1 MVTAALN
8 DLLVRVARRAENAP
22 AGVLREAFVPVP
34 SLLAQLESSEHQIL
48 FGRRGTGKTHLL
60 RHLQDQQ
67 SAAGALALYVDLRKV
82 GAAGD
87 VFSTGQDDF
96 AELATGLLIDVVE
109 HMHTQVYE
117 QVLKDQWSPR
127 LDAIGLAMDAL
138 GSAATQIRVVGETE
152 VEQHRES
159 SSRATSGVSVDLS
172 AGPNPRAS
180 WKADSVRERAKRAVD
195 RRLDRGRERPHVLL
209 GPLSGAFQ
217 ALALAVQP
225 RQVWLLLDEW
235 SALPLELQ
243 PLLADLLRR
252 TVFATS
258 GLVVKISAIH
268 GRSRFADVES
278 VGTFLGLELGADTAA
293 TLDLDDFLLFRN
305 DAASTLDF
313 YSSLLHRHLKAMSG
327 RADPRA
333 QQLLITAARSPV
345 KLTNLLFATPTAFH
359 NLVLAA
365 EGVPRDFLQIA
376 GLAAGAAYDRQ
387 IGVNDVNAA
396 TRSFFLRDK
405 DAGIPKAARQVFGA
419 LMDQAV
425 RQRSRIVPLR
435 RDSESNDDIIQ
446 RLYDARVVHRV
457 RQGLSLDRQRPTE
470 MYDVYV
476 LDTGAFLGLV
486 AAGKIRPSEDGLDSV
501 ARFADEGEIELRG
514 RTFVSLPSR
523 WYRRRA

>member
-1 MVTAALN
+1 MVSAALN

-22 AGVLREAFVPVP
+22 ADVLRDAFVPVP
-34 SLLAQLESSEHQIL
+34 SLLAQLESSEHQVL

-96 AELATGLLIDVVE
+96 AELATSLLVDVVE

-117 QVLKDQWSPR
+117 QALKDQWSGR
-127 LDAIGLAMDAL
+127 LEAIGVAMDAL
-138 GSAATQIRVVGETE
+138 GEAATQIRVVGETE

-159 SSRATSGVSVDLS
+159 SSRAGSSRSIDVSAAS
-172 AGPNPRAS
+172 SPRIS
-180 WKADSVRERAKRAVD
+180 WKADSARERAKRDVD

-209 GPLSGAFQ
+209 GPLSGAFR
-217 ALALAVQP
+217 ALAQAVHP

-258 GLVVKISAIH
+258 GIVVKISAIH
-268 GRSRFADVES
+268 GRSVFADVES

-305 DAASTLDF
+305 DAVSTLDF
-313 YSSLLHRHLKAMSG
+313 YSSLLHRHLMAMSG
-327 RADPRA
+327 RADARA
-333 QQLLITAARSPV
+333 RQVLTAARSPA
-345 KLTNLLFATPTAFH
+345 KLTGLLFATPTAFH
-359 NLVLAA
+359 NLVLCA

-376 GLAAGAAYDRQ
+376 GLAAGTAYDRQ
-387 IGVNDVNAA
+387 IGVSHVNGA

-405 DAGIPKAARQVFGA
+405 DSRIPKTARHVFGA
-419 LMDQAV
+419 LIEQAV

-435 RDSESNDDIIQ
+435 RDGESNDDVIQ
-446 RLYDARVVHRV
+446 RLYDARVIHRV
-457 RQGLSLDRQRPTE
+457 RQGVSLDPQHPTE

-476 LDTGAFLGLV
+476 LDSGAFLGLV
-486 AAGKIRPSEDGLDSV
+486 AAGKIRPTQDGLDLV
-501 ARFADEGEIELRG
+501 ARFADEGEIEIRG
-514 RTFVSLPSR
+514 RTFVSLPPR

>member
-1 MVTAALN
+1 
-8 DLLVRVARRAENAP
+8 
-22 AGVLREAFVPVP
+22 
-34 SLLAQLESSEHQIL
+34 
-48 FGRRGTGKTHLL
+48 
-60 RHLQDQQ
+60 
-67 SAAGALALYVDLRKV
+67 
-82 GAAGD
+82 
-87 VFSTGQDDF
+87 
-96 AELATGLLIDVVE
+96 
-109 HMHTQVYE
+109 
-117 QVLKDQWSPR
+117 
-127 LDAIGLAMDAL
+127 MDAL
-138 GSAATQIRVVGETE
+138 GVAATQIRVVGETE

-159 SSRATSGVSVDLS
+159 SSRATRGSSIDLS
-172 AGPNPRAS
+172 AGPGPRAS

-217 ALALAVQP
+217 ALALAVHP

-243 PLLADLLRR
+243 PLLADMLRR

-268 GRSRFADVES
+268 GRSRFADMES
-278 VGTFLGLELGADTAA
+278 PGTLAGTLLGLELGADTAA

-313 YSSLLHRHLKAMSG
+313 YSSMLHRHLTAMSD
-327 RADPRA
+327 RADARA
-333 QQLLITAARSPV
+333 QQLLAAAHSPA
-345 KLTNLLFATPTAFH
+345 KLTGLLFATPAAFH
-359 NLVLAA
+359 NLVLGA

-376 GLAAGAAYDRQ
+376 GLAAGTAYDRQ
-387 IGVNDVNAA
+387 IGYNHVNGA

-405 DAGIPKAARQVFGA
+405 ETRIPKAARHVFGA
-419 LMDQAV
+419 LMEQAV

-446 RLYDARVVHRV
+446 RLYDARVIHRV
-457 RQGLSLDRQRPTE
+457 RQGIFLDPQRPTE

-476 LDTGAFLGLV
+476 IDSGAFLGLV
-486 AAGKIRPSEDGLDSV
+486 TAGKIRPTADGLDSV
-501 ARFADEGEIELRG
+501 ARFADEGEIEIRG
-514 RTFVSLPSR
+514 RSFVSLPLR

>member
-1 MVTAALN
+1 MVSTSLN

-22 AGVLREAFVPVP
+22 AEVLRDAFVPVP
-34 SLLAQLESSEHQIL
+34 SLLAQLESSDHQVL

-67 SAAGALALYVDLRKV
+67 SSAGALALYVDLRKV

-87 VFSTGQDDF
+87 VFSTQQDNF

-117 QVLKDQWSPR
+117 QVLLDQWSPR
-127 LDAIGLAMDAL
+127 LDAIGLAMDTL
-138 GSAATQIRVVGETE
+138 GEAATQIRVVGETE
-152 VEQHRES
+152 LEQHRES
-159 SSRATSGVSVDLS
+159 SSRAARSNSINLS
-172 AGPNPRAS
+172 ASPSPRAS
-180 WKADSVRERAKRAVD
+180 WKADSVRERTKRAVD
-195 RRLDRGRERPHVLL
+195 RRLDRGREAPHVLL

-217 ALALAVQP
+217 ALALAVHP

-243 PLLADLLRR
+243 PLLGDLLRR

-268 GRSRFADVES
+268 GRSQFADIES
-278 VGTFLGLELGADTAA
+278 AGSSVGLELGADTAA
-293 TLDLDDFLLFRN
+293 SLDLDDFLLFRN

-313 YSSLLHRHLKAMSG
+313 YSSLLHRHLTAMSG
-327 RADPRA
+327 RAVGDT
-333 QQLLITAARSPV
+333 QQLLAAARSPAT
-345 KLTNLLFATPTAFH
+345 LTRLLFATPAAFH
-359 NLVLAA
+359 NLVVGA

-376 GLAAGAAYDRQ
+376 GLAAGTAYDRQ
-387 IGVNDVNAA
+387 ISNRHVSEAI
-396 TRSFFLRDK
+396 RSFFLRDK
-405 DAGIPKAARQVFGA
+405 DSRIPKTARHVFTS
-419 LMDQAV
+419 LMGQAV

-435 RDSESNDDIIQ
+435 RDGESNDDVIQ
-446 RLYDARVVHRV
+446 RLYDARVIHRV
-457 RQGLSLDRQRPTE
+457 RHGLSLDPQHPTE

-476 LDTGAFLGLV
+476 IDIGAFLGLV
-486 AAGKIRPSEDGLDSV
+486 AAGRIRPTEDGLDSG
-501 ARFADEGEIELRG
+501 ARFADAGEIEIRG
-514 RTFVSLPSR
+514 RTFVQLPPR